1 MPEMN
6 LRQTRFTCSACV
18 PYITNKER
26 IQRFKETKDL
36 RYLSKGTRQRLFST
50 QHGLWR
56 FYGFTTKIA
65 FGKVLRDKTFIVAKN
80 PKHD

>member
-36 RYLSKGTRQRLFST
+36 RYLSKGTRQILFST
-50 QHGLWR
+50 
-56 FYGFTTKIA
+56 
-65 FGKVLRDKTFIVAKN
+65 
-80 PKHD
+80 

>member
-36 RYLSKGTRQRLFST
+36 RYLSKGTRQNCF
-50 QHGLWR
+50 QHSMA
-56 FYGFTTKIA
+56 YGDFTDLLQK
-65 FGKVLRDKTFIVAKN
+65 
-80 PKHD
+80 